1 MKLIKRNTRDEETVE
16 RCQEKTER
24 FGWGWRIIYILFG
37 LSAIAYAVAVL
48 NQDVADFIC
57 EKVGAVVRYA
67 LAIPTNILPF
77 SLGEVFLIALIPLLV
92 VTVIVAY
99 RNHCSTWKSVWIF
112 AGKIMSVALV
122 ILILFVWTLGTGY
135 HGTTLDRRLGLDKKD
150 VSEDDLYELTVL
162 LTEQVNQLA
171 SAVKYADDEFS
182 QMPYSLGE
190 MNDLLLDAYD
200 ELCATYDFLPRMY
213 SRVKPV
219 MLSELMSYTHITGV
233 YSFFTGEANLN
244 VAFPDYTLPYTAAHE
259 LAHQRGIAREDEANF
274 IAFLACTASDDL
286 YIQYSGYLNM
296 LEYVTNAYARAV
308 NANRCYDFATFKS
321 LVDKYDEIVSLRAA
335 YEAENGEIK
344 SYTDFLSALENDAAL
359 KNAVEENAELSETLG
374 FYRHRA
380 ASVERYNGVRLSL
393 DAEVRAEQKAY
404 DEFFEKYR
412 HNIAATISGAVNDT
426 YLQMQGTAGTA
437 SYGMVVDLAVSYFKK
452 G

>member
-162 LTEQVNQLA
+162 LTSRSIN
-171 SAVKYADDEFS
+171 S
-182 QMPYSLGE
+182 
-190 MNDLLLDAYD
+190 
-200 ELCATYDFLPRMY
+200 PRQSNTPM
-213 SRVKPV
+213 
-219 MLSELMSYTHITGV
+219 
-233 YSFFTGEANLN
+233 
-244 VAFPDYTLPYTAAHE
+244 
-259 LAHQRGIAREDEANF
+259 
-274 IAFLACTASDDL
+274 
-286 YIQYSGYLNM
+286 
-296 LEYVTNAYARAV
+296 TN
-308 NANRCYDFATFKS
+308 
-321 LVDKYDEIVSLRAA
+321 SLRCR
-335 YEAENGEIK
+335 I
-344 SYTDFLSALENDAAL
+344 
-359 KNAVEENAELSETLG
+359 
-374 FYRHRA
+374 
-380 ASVERYNGVRLSL
+380 RL
-393 DAEVRAEQKAY
+393 VK
-404 DEFFEKYR
+404 
-412 HNIAATISGAVNDT
+412 
-426 YLQMQGTAGTA
+426 
-437 SYGMVVDLAVSYFKK
+437 
-452 G
+452 